1 MVRLCL
7 SFVNHSSPQA
17 VLRRTRSGIQVFM
30 LLSLLILP
38 VRNSLQLVKSA
49 NTSLSSENDQLIF
62 GHFTPVALLVISIG
76 TVILAICTTIA
87 CYIDF
92 ANMNRGIGKLSVFS
106 ETAEAPYPDILS
118 TFGSR
123 ETERRHLLKEDSS
136 EGTAPVQVADLSA
149 EARNLQKVTI
159 VPGRHDAQARQARI
173 IEAIYNASGREV
185 PPQYKSKEPIT
196 DKIDIPVRIQQTL
209 EGIADKDVEENAGSH
224 DISVFLRVSVQQAR
238 CLDAA
243 DYQSGPR
250 AVPPLG
256 DQCSPVVSPSRFAKM
271 YSLPP
276 IVKSKEDDRTDLTTT
291 PTLKEIWSRP
301 LKTQTQAT
309 PPPGI
314 GAHTSQ
320 RALPAT
326 PGSVQVSRDATTSSM
341 RPGMESVRSQQ
352 AVTQPRPG
360 SERQR
365 AAQVPSLPS
374 ATTSGATPA
383 SKQSQQPNQE
393 GRK

>member
-209 EGIADKDVEENAGSH
+209 EGIADKDVEENG
-224 DISVFLRVSVQQAR
+224 
-238 CLDAA
+238 
-243 DYQSGPR
+243 
-250 AVPPLG
+250 
-256 DQCSPVVSPSRFAKM
+256 SPVVSPSRFAKM